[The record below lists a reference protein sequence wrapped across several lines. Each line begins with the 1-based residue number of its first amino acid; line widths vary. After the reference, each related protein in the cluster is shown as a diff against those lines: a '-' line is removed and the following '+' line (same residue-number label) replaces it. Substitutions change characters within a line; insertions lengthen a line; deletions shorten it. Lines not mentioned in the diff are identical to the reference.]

1 MKNLVLRCITG
12 IVYIALIFVA
22 LFTNLPLFFV
32 IFGVIMLFA
41 LNEFYKNLRYKDITV
56 DFVLANALAISIYS
70 LPIVKL
76 YSLTFSTLPAVII
89 FALALFAVELF
100 RENEEP
106 FHRIAFALCG
116 IVYACLPFT
125 LLAYY
130 KIDGVLSYGCTGSDF
145 SSLAILVMFIFTWAN
160 DTFAYC
166 WGMMLGKHPLC
177 PKISPKKTIEGFVG
191 GLLSTVVVAVLF
203 AKYWFGNEVV
213 KLVVLSVLIVICST
227 LGDMVE
233 SRFKRY
239 VGVKDSGKMLPGHG
253 GFLDRFDSVIFSI
266 PIFYAFFQYFE

>member
-22 LFTNLPLFFV
+22 LFTNLPLFFI

-41 LNEFYKNLRYKDITV
+41 LNEFYKNLKYKDITV

-100 RENEEP
+100 RENEDP

-191 GLLSTVVVAVLF
+191 GLLSTVIVAVVF
-203 AKYWFGNEVV
+203 AKYWFGNEIL
-213 KLVVLSVLIVICST
+213 KLVVLSILIVICST

>member
-166 WGMMLGKHPLC
+166 WGMTLGKHPLC

-191 GLLSTVVVAVLF
+191 GLLSTVIIAVIF